1 MLQHGLRVMDYHGG
15 SLPTY
20 TLSVPIQLLFA
31 MPTDLV
37 HLPPGAYISLPG
49 EDNNGAVLCDMEIP
63 AIMLE
68 SLRPDSLQSSES
80 ADMELVDEDTGNR
93 SLELM
98 GDLAGD
104 G

>member
-1 MLQHGLRVMDYHGG
+1 M
-15 SLPTY
+15 Y

-31 MPTDLV
+31 MPTDSV
-37 HLPPGAYISLPG
+37 HLLPGAYISLPG
-49 EDNNGAVLCDMEIP
+49 EDNDGAVLCDMEIP

-80 ADMELVDEDTGNR
+80 ADMELVDEDTGNG

-104 G
+104 GWAFDDEITDLTGED